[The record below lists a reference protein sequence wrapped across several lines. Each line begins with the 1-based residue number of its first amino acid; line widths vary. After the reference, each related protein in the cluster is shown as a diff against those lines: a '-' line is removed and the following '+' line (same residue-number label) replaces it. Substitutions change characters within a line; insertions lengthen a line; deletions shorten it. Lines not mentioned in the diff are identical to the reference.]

1 MTINRIFTLTFLFLT
16 TLATNAQEKKE
27 KTVISRPDLPGHFLF
42 DLGLNAGINPPAK
55 AWRKGF
61 WGSRTV
67 NAYYYHPIKLAG
79 EKFTLNPGIGLSM
92 ERFKFTNFYL
102 LKDTLPDAEQYDL
115 IPNKVYPG
123 LKKSQLVM
131 NYLEIPLEVRFT
143 ANPADPSRTFW
154 ATLGGRIG
162 YNINTHTK
170 IKFKEDGEMNY
181 LKEKWRHGVS
191 RVRYSV
197 GARFGVGG
205 FGWFAYYNVTPLF
218 EKDKGPS
225 KTDMSVLTAGITING
240 L

>member
-1 MTINRIFTLTFLFLT
+1 LVLH
-16 TLATNAQEKKE
+16 AQENTE
-27 KTVISRPDLPGHFLF
+27 KSATPTPRLARPDLPGHFIF
-42 DLGLNAGINPPAK
+42 DLGLNVGINPPDK
-55 AWRKGF
+55 GWRKGF

-67 NAYYYHPIKLAG
+67 NVYYYHPIKLAG

-102 LKDTLPDAEQYDL
+102 LKDTLPDVEQYDL
-115 IPNKVYPG
+115 IPNKIYPG

-154 ATLGGRIG
+154 ASVGGRFG

-170 IKFKEDGEMNY
+170 IKFKGDGEMNN
-181 LKEKWRHGVS
+181 LKEGWRHGVS
-191 RVRYSV
+191 RYRYAV

-205 FGWFAYYNVTPLF
+205 FGWFVYYNVTPVF
-218 EKDKGPS
+218 EKDRGPS